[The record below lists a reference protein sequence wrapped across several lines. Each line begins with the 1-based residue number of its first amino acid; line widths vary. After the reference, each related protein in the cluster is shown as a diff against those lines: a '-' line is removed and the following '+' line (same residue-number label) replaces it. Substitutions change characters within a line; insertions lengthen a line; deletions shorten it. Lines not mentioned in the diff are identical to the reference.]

1 MKILQLLIY
10 KILGGFINMSSFI
23 MLYAINIVENGYS
36 YSKVPAVLKPKVKEQ
51 IILMVGSDNTEI
63 IDQLLAS

>member
-1 MKILQLLIY
+1 
-10 KILGGFINMSSFI
+10 MSSFI

-36 YSKVPAVLKPKVKEQ
+36 YAKVPAVLKPKVKEQ

>member
-1 MKILQLLIY
+1 
-10 KILGGFINMSSFI
+10 MSSFI